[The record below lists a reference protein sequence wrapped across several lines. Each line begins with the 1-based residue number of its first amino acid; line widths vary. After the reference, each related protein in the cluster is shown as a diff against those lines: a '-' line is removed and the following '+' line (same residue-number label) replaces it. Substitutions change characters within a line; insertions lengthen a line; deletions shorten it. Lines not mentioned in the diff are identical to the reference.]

1 MVSRGSGGGLIVVG
15 SHVPRTTSQLEY
27 VLRQP
32 EVTPVEL
39 SVPALLSDAQRTDTI
54 RSTAHTVD
62 STLQGGRDVVVF
74 TSRQLVTGADA
85 ASTLTIGQRVSD
97 GLVALLQAVTTRPRY
112 ILAKGG
118 ITSSDVATRGLGV
131 RRAMVLGQVLPGV
144 PVWQLGP
151 ETRHP
156 GLSYI
161 VFPGNVGGPEAVGN
175 VVLALRSTTK
185 G

>member
-1 MVSRGSGGGLIVVG
+1 MVDGSVDPLAAPAP
-15 SHVPRTTSQLEY
+15 STSQDRLEAEA
-27 VLRQP
+27 VLIKRP
-32 EVTPVEL
+32 K
-39 SVPALLSDAQRTDTI
+39 PAR
-54 RSTAHTVD
+54 R
-62 STLQGGRDVVVF
+62 
-74 TSRQLVTGADA
+74 
-85 ASTLTIGQRVSD
+85 
-97 GLVALLQAVTTRPRY
+97 
-112 ILAKGG
+112 
-118 ITSSDVATRGLGV
+118 LGV

-144 PVWQLGP
+144 PVWQVGA